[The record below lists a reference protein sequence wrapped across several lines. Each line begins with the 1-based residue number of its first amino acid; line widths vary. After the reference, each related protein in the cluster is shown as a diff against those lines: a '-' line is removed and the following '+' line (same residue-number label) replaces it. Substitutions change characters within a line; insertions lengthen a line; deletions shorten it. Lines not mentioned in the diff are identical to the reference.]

1 MATESK
7 PNLPA
12 TIAKANLPTGGKI
25 AAIVPMDID
34 QAYRLSKAI
43 ALSGMAPKSY
53 GGDENKIM
61 VGIMHGMEVGMT
73 PMVALQSIA
82 NINGMPSLWGD
93 GALGLVQASGLLED
107 IEETLAGTG
116 DDMVATC
123 RAVRKGR
130 HTPIIRTF
138 SMRDAITAGLK
149 GKQGP
154 WTTNP
159 KRMLQMRAR
168 GFTLRDGFPDVL
180 RGLGIRE
187 EVQDMG
193 NLVEGSDGS
202 YGSAPP
208 RPTRADYQEPERQ
221 VEDEPEAAPKEYA
234 YEAYNH
240 WGECALKTDD
250 PVEFANEVIGMLD
263 SAPDRRTVDTVIENN
278 AKQPTDVPADQVK
291 VISAAVDVAMAR
303 TEPAKLSAMAGKRSA
318 I

>member
-1 MATESK
+1 MTTESK

-25 AAIVPMDID
+25 APIVPMDID

-154 WTTNP
+154 WTTSP

-208 RPTRADYQEPERQ
+208 RPTRADYQESERQ

-278 AKQPTDVPADQVK
+278 AKQPTDVPDEQK
-291 VISAAVDVAMAR
+291 SAINVAVEAAMAR